1 MVMRSI
7 FLLLAIAFGMAASA
21 QGRERT
27 VKTDT
32 GTVVLHYFTN
42 GKVSTKAW
50 VDKDNRGGRSW
61 AYRPDGSVLS
71 EHQTRRIAGHASVQF
86 EYHPNGAVS
95 KVEYSDAPDAGIQWY
110 RSTTTYDENGVKTGF
125 TEQGHDNDGIIPGPG
140 VRVTQKPEVT
150 EPYQQEVVREQQMF
164 VTEVF
169 VLHTLNTA
177 CFITVK
183 AAQRSPALPDGHYTL
198 VPRDTLRVG
207 TYSMGEL
214 FDLPAAHVTITGEKA
229 QMKGKRRQL
238 TTVRTDVIQVSPDHR
253 RCFVVMGKAK

>member
-1 MVMRSI
+1 MRSI
-7 FLLLAIAFGMAASA
+7 FLLLALAFGMTASA

-27 VKTDT
+27 FKTDT
-32 GTVVLHYFTN
+32 GTVVIHYFTN
-42 GKVSTKAW
+42 GKVSTKVWMDADDRW
-50 VDKDNRGGRSW
+50 GRSW
-61 AYRPDGSVLS
+61 AYDASGKEILS
-71 EHQTRRIAGHASVQF
+71 YQTRRIAGHASAHF
-86 EYHPNGAVS
+86 SYHSNGAVS
-95 KVEYSDAPDAGIQWY
+95 KIEVSDAPDAGIQWY

-169 VLHTLNTA
+169 VVHTLNTA

-183 AAQRSPALPDGHYTL
+183 AAQQSPALPDGHYTL
-198 VPRDTLRVG
+198 LPWDTLRVG
-207 TYSMGEL
+207 SYSMGEV
-214 FDLPAAHVTITGEKA
+214 FDLPTAHVTITGEKA
-229 QMKGKRRQL
+229 QMKRKRTEL